1 MQSGKKPIVVVGSI
15 NVDFVVTAQ
24 RIPMPGET
32 IRGEDFQ
39 QHFGGK
45 GANQAVAV
53 ARLGYPVDLI
63 GRVGSDA
70 LGAQARESL
79 ESHGVNVEAVE
90 VAAGPTGVAI
100 ITVASDGQNAIV
112 ISPGANASLTPEYL
126 RGNEEKIKNAG
137 VVLCQ
142 LEIPMETVVS
152 VAGLCEQHRVP
163 LILDPAPA
171 QLLPSDLL
179 PMVAW
184 FTPNET
190 EADFFARN
198 IDSGLS
204 IAEPERVARALLRTG
219 VGAVALKLGGK
230 GVLIA
235 LRDGS
240 TRMVPARAV
249 DVVDTTAAGDAFNG
263 AFATALMLG
272 ANPEK
277 AAEFACAAAAVSVTR
292 RGAQPSMP
300 SRDEVDGQTGQIPGI
315 LAPGKT

>member
-1 MQSGKKPIVVVGSI
+1 MQSRKKPIVVVGSI

-24 RIPMPGET
+24 RIPIAGET
-32 IRGEDFQ
+32 IQGKDFQ

-53 ARLGYPVDLI
+53 ARLGYPVELI

-70 LGAQARESL
+70 LGEQARESL
-79 ESHGVNVEAVE
+79 RSHGVNVEAVE
-90 VAAGPTGVAI
+90 VAEGSSGVAI
-100 ITVASDGQNAIV
+100 ITVACDGQNTIV
-112 ISPGANASLTPEYL
+112 ISPGANALLTPAYL
-126 RGNEEKIKNAG
+126 CKYEEMIKNAG
-137 VVLCQ
+137 AVLSQ

-152 VAGLCEQHRVP
+152 LADLCERYRVP

-171 QLLPSDLL
+171 QPLPPDLL
-179 PMVAW
+179 PKLAW

-190 EADFFARN
+190 EANFFAKS
-198 IDSGLS
+198 IDPGLS
-204 IAEPERVARALLRTG
+204 IAEPERVAKVLLQTG

-240 TRMVPARAV
+240 ATMLPAQVV

-263 AFATALMLG
+263 AFATGLMLG
-272 ANPEK
+272 TSPEN
-277 AAEFACAAAAVSVTR
+277 AAAFACSAAAISVTR

-300 SRDEVDGQTGQIPGI
+300 SREEVEGHEEVRP
-315 LAPGKT
+315 